1 MRRVSRGLWIA
12 VRGLRLE
19 RQRSSMA
26 TSRKRRKPQIR
37 HHGTR
42 RAPASTPYRSIA
54 SQMTPAYNTA
64 VREGADAELR
74 GDAAEALRLHRSVPF
89 FRRSTHGDQ
98 LEVLARLGEDA
109 PSWMVSRW
117 VTLQARRPLWTGGD
131 EQSNNRA
138 LQRVVPVIYPE
149 YIPWEPMGCDWP
161 EQVLPFIH
169 GRDWVVRQAEL
180 YEFGALRGLVAN
192 RASEELLSRADD
204 MDAWVRAP
212 MCGVR
217 LEFSG
222 SPETGPV
229 VVTDLSSRKT
239 VEVLDLGIREQL
251 DPGQHLLARIVP
263 TQAAPG
269 LMFDWRPLPVPE
281 RTARAVANWPSLWM
295 QTLHRHVVDEVLEL
309 GFSHQSET
317 LLTSDLPQHSWM
329 GLLGTPLESAPDV
342 DPDPVIEEALM
353 VALSIAADEPD
364 ALATRRHQ
372 ISELMLEVALTDEVL
387 GRFAKPWHL
396 SAWQTLAGALTP
408 PARERCEQMV
418 IWSALDLPQDIA

>member
-1 MRRVSRGLWIA
+1 M
-12 VRGLRLE
+12 
-19 RQRSSMA
+19 
-26 TSRKRRKPQIR
+26 
-37 HHGTR
+37 
-42 RAPASTPYRSIA
+42 STPYRSIA
-54 SQMTPAYNTA
+54 SQMTPTHNKAI
-64 VREGADAELR
+64 RDGADAELC
-74 GDAAEALRLHRSVPF
+74 GDAAGALRLHRSVPF

-98 LEVLARLGEDA
+98 LEVLARLGAEA

-131 EQSNNRA
+131 ERSNNRA
-138 LQRVVPVIYPE
+138 LRRVVPVIYPE

-180 YEFGALRGLVAN
+180 YEFGALRDLVAN

-204 MDAWVRAP
+204 MAAWVRAP
-212 MCGVR
+212 MRGVR
-217 LEFSG
+217 LESSG
-222 SPETGPV
+222 NTWPEPV
-229 VVTDLSSRKT
+229 VVTDLSSSKV
-239 VEVLDLGIREQL
+239 VEVLDLGVGEQL
-251 DPGQHLLARIVP
+251 EAGQHLLTRIVP

-309 GFSHQSET
+309 GFSHRSET

-329 GLLGTPLESAPDV
+329 GLLGMPLESAPDV
-342 DPDPVIEEALM
+342 DPGPVIEEALL

-364 ALATRRHQ
+364 ALAPRRHQ
-372 ISELMLEVALTDEVL
+372 ISELMLEVALTDRVL

-396 SAWQTLAGALTP
+396 SAWRVLADTLTP
-408 PARERCEQMV
+408 PARGRCEQMV
-418 IWSALDLPQDIA
+418 IWSALDLPRDIA